1 MKMRVGQLRNVV
13 VGRLR
18 IRSVDLSLYT
28 VEVQLGGGWHVL
40 VDDQGK
46 VLSFRSMEAVR
57 KALAF
62 LEVLDATLLHASPYN
77 EMIGIEP
84 TRVPPMEVPIDW
96 PGDGQP
102 GARRHARRRR
112 FGRPLR

>member
-1 MKMRVGQLRNVV
+1 MKMLISQLKNIV

-28 VEVQLGGGWHVL
+28 VEVQLGGDWHVL
-40 VDDQGK
+40 ADDVGK

-57 KALAF
+57 KDLSF
-62 LEVLDATLLHASPYN
+62 LQVLEATLLHASTYN

-84 TRVPPMEVPIDW
+84 SRVPPMEVPIDW
-96 PGDGQP
+96 PGPAGGTAGRRTRRGGFG
-102 GARRHARRRR
+102 GA
-112 FGRPLR
+112 LR

>member
-1 MKMRVGQLRNVV
+1 MKTRVSQLKNIV

-28 VEVQLGGGWHVL
+28 VEVQLGGDWHVL
-40 VDDQGK
+40 ADDQGK

-57 KALAF
+57 KELAF
-62 LEVLDATLLHASPYN
+62 LQVLEATLFHASPYN

-84 TRVPPMEVPIDW
+84 SRVPPMEVPIDW
-96 PGDGQP
+96 PGP
-102 GARRHARRRR
+102 GEQGSGRRIRRGG